1 MEQDSN
7 RRISLAAHRR
17 ALDRA
22 FEALRGQAARWI
34 TQKVLAVSRRVPGQ
48 TVEFLSSMGTWT
60 MVINER
66 FVDEDS
72 QEMRPIDRLLWSLKS
87 DYGWGA
93 VPIGEVVARDG
104 VVISAGN
111 RHGWSDDDF
120 RQR

>member
-1 MEQDSN
+1 MAQDPN
-7 RRISLAAHRR
+7 RRISLSEHRR

-22 FEALRGQAARWI
+22 FEALSDQAARWI

-48 TVEFLSSMGTWT
+48 TVRFLSSMGTWT
-60 MVINER
+60 MVIDNR

-72 QEMRPIDRLLWSLKS
+72 REMRPINRLLWSLKS

-93 VPIGEVVARDG
+93 VPIGEVIARDG
-104 VVISAGN
+104 VVIS
-111 RHGWSDDDF
+111 SDDDF